1 MCGSL
6 RAHGE
11 DLNRIG
17 EGVNKAVEER
27 LKSERL
33 RTELITNV
41 SHDIKTPLTSIIN
54 YADLITKEKTDNP
67 NIQEY
72 AEVLGKQSQ
81 KLKRLIENLI
91 EASKASTGNIHV
103 EIKPCN
109 LNVLLAQI
117 SGEYEQ
123 RLAEQNFDTHC
134 LIITR

>member
-1 MCGSL
+1 MVGAL
-6 RAHGE
+6 REHGE

-91 EASKASTGNIHV
+91 EASKAATGNIHV
-103 EIKPCN
+103 ELKPCN

-117 SGEYEQ
+117 SGEYE
-123 RLAEQNFDTHC
+123 RAWLNK
-134 LIITR
+134 I